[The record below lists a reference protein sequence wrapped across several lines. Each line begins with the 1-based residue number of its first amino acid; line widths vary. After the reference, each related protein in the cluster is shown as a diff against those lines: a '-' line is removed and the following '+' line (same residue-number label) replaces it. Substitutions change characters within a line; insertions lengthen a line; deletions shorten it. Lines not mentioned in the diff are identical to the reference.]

1 MSDAMISELERKM
14 SSAFDVVHKD
24 FSGLRTGRASSSL
37 LESIV
42 VESYGS
48 KVPINQIG
56 NINVPE
62 SQLLTVQ
69 VWDESMAPAVEKA
82 IRESGLGLNPA
93 TAGNLIRVPIPELS
107 EERRQELA
115 KVASKYAEQGRIAI
129 RNVRR
134 DGMEKIK
141 TMEKNSEISKDE
153 AHRMHDD
160 VQKLTDQYI
169 KKVDDALSS
178 KEQDIMKV

>member
-1 MSDAMISELERKM
+1 MISELERKM

>member
-115 KVASKYAEQGRIAI
+115 KVASKYAEQGRVAI

-141 TMEKNSEISKDE
+141 TMEKDSEISKDE

>member
-1 MSDAMISELERKM
+1 MISELERKM

-107 EERRQELA
+107 EERRHELA

-141 TMEKNSEISKDE
+141 TMEKDSEISKDE

-160 VQKLTDQYI
+160 VQKLTDLYI

>member
-1 MSDAMISELERKM
+1 MISELERRM

-42 VESYGS
+42 VESYGNR
-48 KVPINQIG
+48 VPINQVG

-107 EERRQELA
+107 EERRHELA

-134 DGMEKIK
+134 DGMEQIK
-141 TMEKNSEISKDE
+141 SMEKDSEISKDE
-153 AHRMHDD
+153 AHRLHEE
-160 VQKLTDQYI
+160 VQKLTDQFI

-178 KEQDIMKV
+178 KEQDILKV